1 MIQIHITVIYNV
13 IIEFFSMFECFL
25 IQGFHN
31 YFFFIHLRF
40 YIYIKFVYICNI
52 SLQKNVLI

>member
-13 IIEFFSMFECFL
+13 IIAFFSMFECFL

-31 YFFFIHLRF
+31 FLRF

-52 SLQKNVLI
+52 SLQKTF